1 LYRQGL
7 VQESPPVVVANLKM
21 QDLFALKGAPL
32 SQPMNLDELRAQDIP
47 EGQTA
52 QVSQLNAIDPLAH
65 LVGRVQMNFVE
76 RDTPSRVAN
85 LSRYIDRNGGKVRS
99 FTGELLWDYNN
110 GLVTLNAPR
119 AQGVCGFLQK
129 AGRLA
134 LRDVV
139 ISSPMEYGAILIVP
153 LDGQPLRTSRKM
165 LLQVMSE
172 DNNYGWSAPGTGK
185 REIQSLGSAPINVRR
200 MGGTVTF
207 TRPDARQLKVT
218 PLDANGYPAGKPIS
232 GGTINLLPTV
242 MYYLVER

>member
-1 LYRQGL
+1 YNGLPSIISEVNWTPPNRFRADFPFLFATYGLLQGTDGVFFFALSGPWWQGVLSKFSIQTPVVVGQFPATALLYRQGL

-99 FTGELLWDYNN
+99 FTGELL
-110 GLVTLNAPR
+110 
-119 AQGVCGFLQK
+119 
-129 AGRLA
+129 
-134 LRDVV
+134 
-139 ISSPMEYGAILIVP
+139 
-153 LDGQPLRTSRKM
+153 
-165 LLQVMSE
+165 
-172 DNNYGWSAPGTGK
+172 
-185 REIQSLGSAPINVRR
+185 
-200 MGGTVTF
+200 
-207 TRPDARQLKVT
+207 
-218 PLDANGYPAGKPIS
+218 
-232 GGTINLLPTV
+232 
-242 MYYLVER
+242 